1 MCGIVA
7 CVAPAGAAVARAQID
22 HAMTALAHR
31 GPDGASARFYDGGRV
46 ALAHTRLAIVDVAG
60 GAQPIENEDGTIACV
75 VSGELY
81 DDAALRAELESRGH
95 RFRTRSDSELVVHLY
110 EEYGDA
116 FVTHLRGEFALAI
129 WDDRKKRLVC
139 ARDRFGV
146 RPLVWTRTQDGI
158 ALASE
163 AKALFA
169 LGARRRWDAD
179 SLWLSMSAQYTT
191 PDRTMF
197 EGVRQVPPGY
207 TLVVDDRGEHLAR
220 YWDFDFPISREPNVT
235 PSDLACALEDAVR
248 VRLRSESGRVAC
260 ALSGGID
267 SSSIAAL
274 AARHQDGLDCF
285 SIAFAD
291 DAYDETA
298 IAART
303 AKHLGANL
311 QVVRVSSEML
321 FDALPNAV
329 AQSEGLAI
337 NFHLSA
343 KWLLARAVRRAGY
356 KVLLTGE
363 GADEVL
369 VGYPHFRHDLLRERG
384 EPADDLARMN
394 PASAG
399 LMMPEMKS
407 DAMLDVGA
415 FARAL
420 GFVPSFIEAKAAL
433 GLRASSLLDGDFKKR
448 FSHRNPYAEILSS
461 LDLDQMRGRE
471 RVDQSSYAWS
481 KLALAGYI
489 LRTLGDGTEMAHAI
503 EGRVPF
509 LDHRF
514 FEIARAAPT
523 SEKVRGDAEKFILRA
538 AMRGIV
544 PEEVIARRKH
554 PFLAPAMISRI
565 RAAGDFLRS
574 NDLPGFFDARAIR
587 SALDRLE
594 RAPVREAI
602 AWEPP
607 LMLALTA
614 TMLARA
620 YGLEDP

>member
-1 MCGIVA
+1 M
-7 CVAPAGAAVARAQID
+7 
-22 HAMTALAHR
+22 
-31 GPDGASARFYDGGRV
+31 YGRSRRD
-46 ALAHTRLAIVDVAG
+46 TR
-60 GAQPIENEDGTIACV
+60 
-75 VSGELY
+75 
-81 DDAALRAELESRGH
+81 
-95 RFRTRSDSELVVHLY
+95 
-110 EEYGDA
+110 
-116 FVTHLRGEFALAI
+116 
-129 WDDRKKRLVC
+129 
-139 ARDRFGV
+139 
-146 RPLVWTRTQDGI
+146 
-158 ALASE
+158 
-163 AKALFA
+163 
-169 LGARRRWDAD
+169 
-179 SLWLSMSAQYTT
+179 
-191 PDRTMF
+191 
-197 EGVRQVPPGY
+197 
-207 TLVVDDRGEHLAR
+207 LVVDDRGEHLAR

-343 KWLLARAVRRAGY
+343 KWFLARAVRRAGY

-407 DAMLDVGA
+407 DAMLDVTA
-415 FARAL
+415 FTRAL

-433 GLRASSLLDGDFKKR
+433 GLRASSLLDGDFKKHFR
-448 FSHRNPYAEILSS
+448 IATRTPKFCRRSTS
-461 LDLDQMRGRE
+461 DQMRGRE

-489 LRTLGDGTEMAHAI
+489 CERSATGRRWRTQSKAAFVSRSSFLRDRTRGADVG
-503 EGRVPF
+503 EGSWRRGKIHF
-509 LDHRF
+509 
-514 FEIARAAPT
+514 A
-523 SEKVRGDAEKFILRA
+523 RGDARHRSRRSHRA
-538 AMRGIV
+538 TKTSVSRACDDLAHSGG
-544 PEEVIARRKH
+544 RR
-554 PFLAPAMISRI
+554 
-565 RAAGDFLRS
+565 FLRS

-620 YGLEDP
+620 YGLEDS